1 MIGVGFLVL
10 TVTGLLSTIEAAFN
24 DIWGVKKQR
33 SYMRRMMAYWSL
45 VTIGPLFVAVSIG
58 ATASLQSSQFVQAYI
73 LGNPMLKIALKLTP
87 YLMTWILF
95 TMLYSFMPNTRV
107 RFRSA
112 LIGGVLAGTLWEFA
126 KYGYTVYTASSVQ
139 YNAIYGSL
147 GALPIFLIW
156 LYLTWVIVLI
166 GGEVSFADQN
176 IKTYRDER
184 RTAGISQEF
193 KEFLALNIIAYICSQ
208 YDQEKG
214 AVTASQIGNEF
225 NIPIRLVREVLY
237 NLYATAILL
246 ELQ

>member
-1 MIGVGFLVL
+1 
-10 TVTGLLSTIEAAFN
+10 
-24 DIWGVKKQR
+24 
-33 SYMRRMMAYWSL
+33 
-45 VTIGPLFVAVSIG
+45 
-58 ATASLQSSQFVQAYI
+58 
-73 LGNPMLKIALKLTP
+73 
-87 YLMTWILF
+87 MTWILF

-112 LIGGVLAGTLWEFA
+112 LIGGVLEGTLWEFA

-166 GGEVSFADQN
+166 GAEVSFADQN

-237 NLYATAILL
+237 NLCAAGILL
-246 ELQ
+246 ELGEEEHFYCPAIPLEKITVKSVLHCLKSVGEEPPRLKLTRFEKYFKKVLEDIDGSIEQSSGKKDFKEILSELARKN